1 MQIGRQTL
9 EAFSTRLLALDRLPA
24 DVSPSRL
31 MSEGLGGLRS
41 LVPFDAAWWGESS
54 GGMDGLAPRNWLS
67 GRINLSA
74 DFAREWNRISMSD
87 RFASESMRR
96 LDTVVCEVGYADPE
110 PAVEAFSRRHGLY
123 HVMAITRAL
132 PGSGLLQFVS
142 LYRHR
147 TSPPFEPVH
156 RVLFEQF
163 SAHLMQRWSA
173 RIAALVG
180 DVGSAGEAHGL
191 VDGAGDFVY
200 VGARLALVL
209 RERYPQWDGTRLPA
223 DLAVATRGPHAT
235 LKLGTRRLGTR
246 QCGDL
251 VLLSLAPQRRAALLP
266 PREMSV
272 ALLYADG
279 RSHKE
284 IARAAG
290 LAPATVRTYLR
301 GAYLT
306 LGVSDKVALGR
317 ALAGDGI
324 RRRMG

>member
-9 EAFSTRLLALDRLPA
+9 ETFSERLLALDRLPA
-24 DVSPSRL
+24 DVTPSRL
-31 MSEGLGGLRS
+31 MSEGLAGLRS
-41 LVPFDAAWWGESS
+41 LVPFDAAWWGECS

-74 DFAREWNRISMSD
+74 DFAREWNRIGASD
-87 RFASESMRR
+87 RFAGESMQR

-110 PAVEAFSRRHGLY
+110 PAVEAFSRRHDLY

-132 PGSGLLQFVS
+132 TGSGLLQFVS

-147 TSPPFEPVH
+147 ASPSFEPAH

-173 RIAALVG
+173 RVAALVG
-180 DVGSAGEAHGL
+180 SGGTPGEAHGL
-191 VDGAGDFVY
+191 VDASGDFVY

-209 RERYPQWDGTRLPA
+209 REALPEWDGTRLPA
-223 DLAVATRGPHAT
+223 ALAVAVREVPVS
-235 LKLGTRRLGTR
+235 LKLGARRLATQR
-246 QCGDL
+246 CGEL

-266 PREMSV
+266 PRELSV
-272 ALLYADG
+272 ALLFADG
-279 RSHKE
+279 HSHKV
-284 IARAAG
+284 IARETG

-301 GAYLT
+301 EAYLR

-317 ALAGDGI
+317 VLAGQKP
-324 RRRMG
+324 RRRAG